1 MEVGHK
7 ADMVVIDHDLDELQS
22 ILALGL
28 CDELQNLNL
37 PELLGPLFAVSTDLF
52 SVQNLDG
59 DLLL

>member
-28 CDELQNLNL
+28 CDELQNFNL
-37 PELLGPLFAVSTDLF
+37 PELIGPLFAVSTDYF
-52 SVQNLDG
+52 SIQNLDG